1 MEKPA
6 ETAFPVHELI
16 RRRWSPVGF
25 DPRPVP
31 KHTLLTLL
39 EAARWA
45 PSSFNDQPW
54 AFLVA
59 TKENEAEFRRLL
71 DCLTPGNQLWAQH
84 AAALLISLAR
94 LHFAHNGRP
103 NRHAWHD
110 VGLATENLALQA
122 VALGLQAHAMAGIE
136 GDKIRE
142 RYAVPEGWEPVA
154 GIAVGY
160 PSSELAHLPEKLQQ
174 RQTSP
179 RSRRALSEFVF
190 TGRFGE
196 PLL

>member
-25 DPRPVP
+25 DSRPISVQ
-31 KHTLLTLL
+31 TLFTLL

-59 TKENEAEFRRLL
+59 TKENKAEFRRML

-84 AAALLISLAR
+84 AGALLISLAR
-94 LHFAHNGRP
+94 MHFAHNGQP
-103 NRHAWHD
+103 NRHAMHD

-122 VALGLQAHAMAGIE
+122 VALGLQVHAMAGIDVE
-136 GDKIRE
+136 KIRSS
-142 RYAVPEGWEPVA
+142 YHVPEGWEPVA

-160 PSSELAHLPEKLQQ
+160 PSAELAHLPEKLQQ
-174 RQTSP
+174 RQLRS

-196 PLL
+196 PLP